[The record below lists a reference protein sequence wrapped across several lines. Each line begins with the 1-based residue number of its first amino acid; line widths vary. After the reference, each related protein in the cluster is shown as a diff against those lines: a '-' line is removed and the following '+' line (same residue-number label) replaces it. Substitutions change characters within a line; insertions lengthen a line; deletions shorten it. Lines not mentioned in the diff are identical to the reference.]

1 MEIKRISSLDMFPEW
16 MRDSRDLRVFT
27 TLIDLLVTEVMIK
40 TYQLQEVYN
49 TELTSEEQISLIEN
63 VVDMQD
69 NLKLKLTI
77 EQKRI
82 LLKYYNKMYKYRG
95 SVKGLIWAIKLYNL
109 LTFNNNTNPLEYERD
124 IKITKTLNN
133 KKVISKQTDIH
144 IYDIELLKLLIR
156 TVISPDYM
164 LKLDI

>member
-49 TELTSEEQISLIEN
+49 TELTSEEQLSLIEN

>member
-49 TELTSEEQISLIEN
+49 TELTSEEQLSLIEN

-133 KKVISKQTDIH
+133 KKIISKQTDIH